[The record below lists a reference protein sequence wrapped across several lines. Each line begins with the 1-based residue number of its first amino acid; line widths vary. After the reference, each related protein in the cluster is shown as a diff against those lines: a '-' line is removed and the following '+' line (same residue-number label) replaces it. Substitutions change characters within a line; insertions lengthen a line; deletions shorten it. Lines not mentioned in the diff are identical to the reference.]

1 MAVRESPAASRAI
14 TARKGVSRN
23 EIYNDVK
30 AACLSIS
37 STLSGMPLPVVN
49 GYLQVL
55 QQLHNCI
62 KSNKVMTLVEGQN
75 YCCHL
80 NHF

>member
-1 MAVRESPAASRAI
+1 MLPGPELVVRESPAASRAI

-37 STLSGMPLPVVN
+37 STLSGMPLPN
-49 GYLQVL
+49 GFL
-55 QQLHNCI
+55 
-62 KSNKVMTLVEGQN
+62 GQWV
-75 YCCHL
+75 
-80 NHF
+80 FTSSAATA